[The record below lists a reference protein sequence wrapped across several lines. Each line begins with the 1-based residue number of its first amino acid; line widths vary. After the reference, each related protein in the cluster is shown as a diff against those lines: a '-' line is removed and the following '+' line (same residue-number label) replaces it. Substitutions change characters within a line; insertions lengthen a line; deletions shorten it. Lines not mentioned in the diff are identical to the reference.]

1 MKKGRFLLIPA
12 LAVFLSASPV
22 CAVEDAEL
30 WEKIM
35 SGRETVAA
43 FIGEEFYDGTIED
56 EDDALDAIYSVM
68 EELGGDDSIMLEP
81 DDVTSNAEGA
91 TYYTFRQV
99 IEDVSVYG
107 ASVKL
112 IVSPEGTASAVV
124 STLLPGI
131 QAEPDYTWGIEDT
144 EAEEIV
150 RQQCKDDAGVK
161 VYAGLTH
168 QTLLPFED
176 EPDHFYYA
184 WVVYTNNTAANADT
198 AYRAHYVDESGV
210 YLYSI
215 PVLNPENLD
224 ALSGAGA
231 SFVFTGMEKETFS
244 QEVTYHDGRTEE
256 LTFPVMRDT
265 ETGTVYLGDVD
276 RQIICADYLD
286 FSTDYTITGRSAEDG
301 AFDEKE
307 VVIYNNFLKI
317 YDFFEETGWHGPDGE
332 GSPVM
337 ILMDWVDE
345 EGNPA
350 ENACY
355 AGKINGFQIFQ
366 FDREENF
373 GECVDVMAHEFA
385 HCLTGKMMVNN
396 LYLNDY
402 GAINEAMSDIFGNLV
417 ESMLGET
424 TDETWLVGE
433 TGGEAARCMS
443 DPHQYE
449 QPEFILDQ
457 YYVPNAAAGTDN
469 NDDGGVHS
477 NSSLLNLIAY
487 RLHENGM
494 PEEEELYFWMN
505 VALALVPR
513 TDYAQMAELLPWCM
527 EFTGYTEY
535 LDILEDAI
543 AEVCIAEDAELEDIP
558 EGCGMI
564 VSFLPEDFGEDQEVQ
579 VSFISMETDAEFVTW
594 PEGESGIVFATLP
607 SGYYAAVL
615 YLLDQDG
622 ELSGAWYGSPDGWI
636 SEEEYDEADA
646 ENCFLILEEGD
657 LLEIVFD
664 E

>member
-1 MKKGRFLLIPA
+1 MKKGRNLLIPA
-12 LAVFLSASPV
+12 LAVLLSASTV
-22 CAVEDAEL
+22 CAVEDTEL

-68 EELGGDDSIMLEP
+68 EELGGDDTIMLEP

-112 IVSPEGTASAVV
+112 VVSPEGKASAVV

-131 QAEPDYTWGIEDT
+131 QAESDYSWGIEDT

-150 RQQCKDDAGVK
+150 RQECKDTGMK
-161 VYAGLTH
+161 VYTGITH

-184 WVVYTNNTAANADT
+184 WVVYTNNTVADADT
-198 AYRAHYVDESGV
+198 AYRAHYVDESGT

-215 PVLNPENLD
+215 PILNPENLD

-231 SFVFTGMEKETFS
+231 SFVFTGMEEDTFT

-265 ETGTVYLGDVD
+265 DTGTVYLGDVN

-286 FSTDYTITGRSAEDG
+286 FNTDYTITGRSAEDG

-337 ILMDWVDE
+337 ILMGWVDE

-366 FDREENF
+366 FDQEENF

-385 HCLTGKMMVNN
+385 HCLTDKMMVNN

-449 QPEFILDQ
+449 QPEFVLDQ

-494 PEEEELYFWMN
+494 PEEDELYFWMN
-505 VALALVPR
+505 VALTIVPR
-513 TDYAQMAELLPWCM
+513 TDYPQLAELLPWCM
-527 EFTGYTEY
+527 QFMGYTEY

-579 VSFISMETDAEFVTW
+579 ASFISIDTDAEFTTW
-594 PEGESGIVFATLP
+594 PEAESGILIATLP
-607 SGYYAAVL
+607 AGPYAVIL
-615 YLLDQDG
+615 YTLDQDG
-622 ELSGAWYGSPDGWI
+622 ELAGTWYGTADGWI
-636 SEEEYDEADA
+636 SDEDYDEDDA
-646 ENCFLILEEGD
+646 ENYFLLLEEGD
-657 LLEIVFD
+657 LLEIVCD